1 MRYSD
6 LVGMYQH
13 SGELMETFNH
23 PINTGE
29 HECNNIPVFNNVRE
43 NYKEQSSQKPIQQNN
58 DTTKKSIK

>member
-1 MRYSD
+1 
-6 LVGMYQH
+6 
-13 SGELMETFNH
+13 METFNH

>member
-1 MRYSD
+1 VRCSD

-43 NYKEQSSQKPIQQNN
+43 NNTKPNNKQKQDGNTN
-58 DTTKKSIK
+58 RTNK

>member
-43 NYKEQSSQKPIQQNN
+43 NNTKPNN
-58 DTTKKSIK
+58 KPKQDGNTNRTNK